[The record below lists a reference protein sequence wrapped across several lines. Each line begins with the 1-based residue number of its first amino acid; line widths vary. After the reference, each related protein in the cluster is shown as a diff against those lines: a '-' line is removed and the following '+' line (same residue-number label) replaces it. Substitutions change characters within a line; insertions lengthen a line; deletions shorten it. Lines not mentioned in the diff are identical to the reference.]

1 MSKTMKQRPGTMRLI
16 DALQYRLPVAGLV
29 SILHRV
35 SGALMFVLL
44 PFIIW
49 MFDNSIASEASHARL
64 TSVFADGAGAL
75 PGWFFK
81 LVVLAL
87 VWAYLH
93 HFIAGLR
100 HLWMDVTHASTKSFG
115 QQSAMVALVLSIA
128 LTFLL
133 GYRVFF

>member
-1 MSKTMKQRPGTMRLI
+1 MSKITKQRPGTMRLI
-16 DALQYRLPVAGLV
+16 DALQYRLPVAGVV

-35 SGALMFVLL
+35 SGAMMFLLL

-49 MFDNSIASEASHARL
+49 MFDNSVTSLDSHTRL
-64 TSVFADGAGAL
+64 ASVFSEGAGWV

-81 LVVLAL
+81 LIVLAL
-87 VWAYLH
+87 VWGYLH

-100 HLWMDVTHASTKSFG
+100 HLYMDVTHSVTKSFG
-115 QQSAMVALVLSIA
+115 QQSAMVTMVLSIA
-128 LTFLL
+128 LTFIL